1 MSAPILKIS
10 GMDISINATD
20 IPTNMRMQ
28 DKLEI
33 IAKKLERIPYRSRI
47 YLFSEKT
54 RDFWK
59 ELSWI
64 SDIPEIHI
72 IQFLKEKIDNDQSDK
87 EIEYMVEIIRID
99 RLENWFMNDHIS
111 PKLKYFEGRVKLRIA
126 MARANADM
134 CKKCTGVAIVNHLF
148 SMEAV
153 PISSEIMNILGAKEN
168 SNGILC
174 INTEELFP
182 TDDLTIKFEMLK
194 EKLRVLD
201 PEQRKNVFCKKNK
214 EFWEKLSEVC
224 FIWYSLMKVMVGD
237 E

>member
-10 GMDISINATD
+10 GMDISIDATD
-20 IPTNMRMQ
+20 ISTNMRMQ

-64 SDIPEIHI
+64 SDIPETHI

-99 RLENWFMNDHIS
+99 RLENPLLH
-111 PKLKYFEGRVKLRIA
+111 
-126 MARANADM
+126 
-134 CKKCTGVAIVNHLF
+134 
-148 SMEAV
+148 
-153 PISSEIMNILGAKEN
+153 ILGYLLRRVSNHESYN
-168 SNGILC
+168 SYTATPNSKRHY
-174 INTEELFP
+174 P
-182 TDDLTIKFEMLK
+182 A
-194 EKLRVLD
+194 
-201 PEQRKNVFCKKNK
+201 
-214 EFWEKLSEVC
+214 
-224 FIWYSLMKVMVGD
+224 VMI
-237 E
+237 